1 MQNKLDKLIDIGFRQ
16 IGYWSF
22 GINTLNLHR
31 SFKGSKKNVLYAF
44 IVDDEPMY
52 VGKAGDFM
60 GVMNA
65 YRHPGERS
73 TRIRIKGKIIES
85 LMANKKVEVYMFEQT
100 EDIFYKDIK
109 INLCHGLEEE
119 IIKVMDLEWN
129 IIGKSKRK

>member
-1 MQNKLDKLIDIGFRQ
+1 MKQKLIDIGFRQ
-16 IGYWSF
+16 IGYWSVSVDVL
-22 GINTLNLHR
+22 TLHR

-44 IVDDEPMY
+44 IVDDEPKY

-65 YRHPGERS
+65 YRHPGKRS

-85 LMANKKVEVYMFEQT
+85 LISNKKVEVYIFEQL
-100 EDIFYKDIK
+100 EEIFFKDIK

-129 IIGKSKRK
+129 IIGKLKNLPQ

>member
-1 MQNKLDKLIDIGFRQ
+1 MKQKLIDIGFRQ
-16 IGYWSF
+16 IGYWSVSVDVL
-22 GINTLNLHR
+22 TLHR

-44 IVDDEPMY
+44 IVDDEPKY

-65 YRHPGERS
+65 YRHPGKRS

-85 LMANKKVEVYMFEQT
+85 LISNKKVEVYIFEQQ
-100 EDIFYKDIK
+100 EEIFFKNIK

-129 IIGKSKRK
+129 IIGKSKGKSI